1 MSCYETA
8 ATTYSDPPLAI
19 KYPLPCDWGY
29 SPFGLLP
36 YTSGVMPRRQNLYT
50 VPFNPAMVQ
59 YSRSTF
65 GYGGVN
71 GVLLNNSQNANCGK
85 FTMKDAYLSCT
96 N

>member
-1 MSCYETA
+1 
-8 ATTYSDPPLAI
+8 
-19 KYPLPCDWGY
+19 
-29 SPFGLLP
+29 
-36 YTSGVMPRRQNLYT
+36 MPRRQNLYT

-65 GYGGVN
+65 GYGGAN

-85 FTMKDAYLSCT
+85 FTMQDAYLSCT